1 LKVDNTTGDS
11 QFGDVILQGNS
22 ATLYTLVITS
32 ASGSMNSGRYSS
44 LNAQYAGGGGSEAA
58 TLQGLAVDNTTNH
71 SGNFS
76 VFSQTANKINEAGL
90 GVTLDFTSN
99 AESVDM
105 SAKANNKNLFSGI
118 TADLA
123 FSWSGQNGTLV
134 PGAVEYS
141 SPVPEPGMLGM
152 LGVGGVMMMRR
163 RRKASRPAQSN

>member
-1 LKVDNTTGDS
+1 MAQAAGNTS
-11 QFGDVILQGNS
+11 
-22 ATLYTLVITS
+22 
-32 ASGSMNSGRYSS
+32 
-44 LNAQYAGGGGSEAA
+44 
-58 TLQGLAVDNTTNH
+58 NH
-71 SGNFS
+71 SGSFS
-76 VFSQTANKINEAGL
+76 IFSQTANKINEAGL

-134 PGAVEYS
+134 PGAVEYT

-152 LGVGGVMMMRR
+152 LGVGRYADFTAVSANPYQLRADQLRTLTIRMTVVAGRVTFDARGAEPVSAGR
-163 RRKASRPAQSN
+163 ATR